1 MLAAAV
7 DDPLVL
13 ERLRRQ
19 AKSRGAAAFD
29 FERVRLFAGLAVK
42 VRQNDI
48 RLRLPLTFAL
58 LDRLKVSI
66 AIFADYA
73 KPAAALRKANK
84 KSRADKIDSFCRFL
98 DGWLDHDNPDHALAW
113 DLIRHERALFELR
126 DGATASAQPSD
137 AKPRKVTAKS
147 IAVRRARTVHH
158 QMSANPLQLEQMML
172 CARNGDF
179 SALQRGQFH
188 YVYRWD
194 EPRGCV
200 SIDAVDELGCVLFDY
215 ADGKN
220 SIAQMAAALRHAG
233 VAVDAESLC
242 GAVQQL
248 VDNGALMLRR

>member
-19 AKSRGAAAFD
+19 ARSGGAAAFD
-29 FERVRLFAGLAVK
+29 FERVRLFAGLAAK

-58 LDRLKVSI
+58 FDRLKISI

-98 DGWLDHDNPDHALAW
+98 DGWLDHGNPDHALAW

-126 DGATASAQPSD
+126 DGATAAPLQPSD
-137 AKPRKVTAKS
+137 AKREKVAAKS
-147 IAVRRARTVHH
+147 VPVRRARTVHH
-158 QMSANPLQLEQMML
+158 EMSANPLELEQIL
-172 CARNGDF
+172 RARSRDLA
-179 SALQRGQFH
+179 ALARGQFH

-194 EPRGCV
+194 ERRGCV
-200 SIDAVDELGCVLFDY
+200 SIDAVDELGCVLFDC
-215 ADGKN
+215 ADGTH
-220 SIAQMAAALRHAG
+220 SVAQMAAALRHAG
-233 VAVDAESLC
+233 VAVDAEGLC

-248 VDNGALMLRR
+248 VDGGALMLRG